1 MKGSTQ
7 GTGGLPAEREALVL
21 VSAAH
26 ASRDEATLRRVLRE
40 AAATAGPE
48 PVEEVLLQ
56 AYLFLGFPAA
66 IWAFGIWRSLA
77 PGRRRTERDDHG
89 PLPLEAG
96 EGATDL
102 VSTWERAGEAVCG
115 RVYSS
120 NYEKLRRNVQA
131 LHPEL
136 DRWMILEGYGKVLS
150 RPTVDLPTRELC
162 IVASLAVTG
171 WEPQLHSHL
180 RGALNAGAE
189 PAEAEA
195 ALEAGLRFA
204 PTEEW
209 RQRARILWQQ
219 VLRRHVR

>member
-1 MKGSTQ
+1 M
-7 GTGGLPAEREALVL
+7 

-26 ASRDEATLRRVLRE
+26 ASRDEAALRGVLAE
-40 AAATAGPE
+40 AAAIVGPE

-66 IWAFGIWRSLA
+66 IWAFAIWRSLVPRSRA
-77 PGRRRTERDDHG
+77 EHDDHLG
-89 PLPLEAG
+89 LPLEAD
-96 EGATDL
+96 EHDL
-102 VSTWERAGEAVCG
+102 VSTWKRSGEAVCA
-115 RVYSS
+115 RVYSG
-120 NYEKLRRNVQA
+120 NYEKLRKNVQA

-150 RPTVDLPTRELC
+150 RPSIDLPTRELC
-162 IVASLAVTG
+162 IVALLAVTG

-195 ALEAGLRFA
+195 ALEAGLRYA
-204 PTEEW
+204 STEEW
-209 RQRARILWQQ
+209 RQRARTLWQQ

>member
-1 MKGSTQ
+1 MNGSTPMA
-7 GTGGLPAEREALVL
+7 GGPASEREVLVL

-26 ASRDEATLRRVLRE
+26 ASRDEAALRAALLE
-40 AAATAGPE
+40 AAATAGPG
-48 PVEEVLLQ
+48 PIEEVLLQ

-77 PGRRRTERDDHG
+77 PGRRRAEPDDSDQLSPEG
-89 PLPLEAG
+89 G
-96 EGATDL
+96 EGASDL
-102 VSTWERAGEAVCG
+102 ASAWQRAGEAVCA

-150 RPTVDLPTRELC
+150 RPTIDLPTRELC
-162 IVASLAVTG
+162 IVALLAVTG

-189 PAEAEA
+189 PAEAEV
-195 ALEAGLRFA
+195 ALEAGLRYA

-209 RQRARILWQQ
+209 RQRARTLWQEI
-219 VLRRHVR
+219 LGRHVR

>member
-1 MKGSTQ
+1 MNGSTPAA
-7 GTGGLPAEREALVL
+7 GGLPPEREALVL

-26 ASRDEATLRRVLRE
+26 ASRDEAALRRVLSE
-40 AAATAGPE
+40 AAATVGPE

-77 PGRRRTERDDHG
+77 PGRRAEHDDHDR
-89 PLPLEAG
+89 LSLEAG

-102 VSTWERAGEAVCG
+102 ASTWARAGETVCA

-120 NYEKLRRNVQA
+120 NYEKLRRNVRA

-150 RPTVDLPTRELC
+150 RPAIDLPTRELC
-162 IVASLAVTG
+162 IVAAIAVTG

-195 ALEAGLRFA
+195 ALEAGLVYA

-209 RQRARILWQQ
+209 RQRARTLWQQ
-219 VLRRHVR
+219 ILRRHVR

>member
-1 MKGSTQ
+1 MNGSTPAA
-7 GTGGLPAEREALVL
+7 GGLPSEREALVL

-26 ASRDEATLRRVLRE
+26 ASRDEAALRTALLE
-40 AAATAGPE
+40 AAATAGRE

-77 PGRRRTERDDHG
+77 PGRRRAEHDDHDRLS
-89 PLPLEAG
+89 PEAN
-96 EGATDL
+96 ENANDL
-102 VSTWERAGEAVCG
+102 ASTWERAGESVCA
-115 RVYSS
+115 RVYST

-150 RPTVDLPTRELC
+150 RPTIDLPTRELC

-195 ALEAGLRFA
+195 ALEAGLRYA

-209 RQRARILWQQ
+209 RGRARTLWQQ
-219 VLRRHVR
+219 ILRRHVR

>member
-1 MKGSTQ
+1 MNGSTPAA
-7 GTGGLPAEREALVL
+7 GGLPTEREALVL

-26 ASRDEATLRRVLRE
+26 ASRDEAALRGALLE
-40 AAATAGPE
+40 AAEAAGPE

-77 PGRRRTERDDHG
+77 PGRRRTFDTAAAPVVAD
-89 PLPLEAG
+89 AN
-96 EGATDL
+96 DL
-102 VSTWERAGEAVCG
+102 ASTWERAGEAVCA
-115 RVYSS
+115 RVYST

-150 RPTVDLPTRELC
+150 RPIIDLPTRELC

-195 ALEAGLRFA
+195 ALEAGLRYA

-209 RQRARILWQQ
+209 RGRARTLWQQ

>member
-1 MKGSTQ
+1 MNGSTPAA
-7 GTGGLPAEREALVL
+7 GGLPAERETLML

-26 ASRDEATLRRVLRE
+26 ASRDEAALRTALSE
-40 AAATAGPE
+40 AAVTVGPE

-66 IWAFGIWRSLA
+66 IWAFGIWRSLDA
-77 PGRRRTERDDHG
+77 GLRHTEHADRG
-89 PLPLEAG
+89 QLSREAG
-96 EGATDL
+96 GSATDRA
-102 VSTWERAGEAVCG
+102 STWERAGEAVCA
-115 RVYSS
+115 RVYSG
-120 NYEKLRRNVQA
+120 NYEKLRRNVEA

-150 RPTVDLPTRELC
+150 RPTIDLPTRELC

-195 ALEAGLRFA
+195 ALEAGLRYA

-209 RQRARILWQQ
+209 RQRARTLWQQ
-219 VLRRHVR
+219 VSRRHVR

>member
-1 MKGSTQ
+1 MNGSM
-7 GTGGLPAEREALVL
+7 PAADGPSEREALVL

-26 ASRDEATLRRVLRE
+26 ASRDEAALRTVLGE
-40 AAATAGPE
+40 VATTVGPE
-48 PVEEVLLQ
+48 LVEEVLLQ

-77 PGRRRTERDDHG
+77 PGRGLMEPPDHDRRS
-89 PLPLEAG
+89 LEAG
-96 EGATDL
+96 AASTDL
-102 VSTWERAGEAVCG
+102 ASTWEREGEAACA
-115 RVYSS
+115 RVYAG
-120 NYEKLRRNVQA
+120 NYDKLRRNVQA

-136 DRWMILEGYGKVLS
+136 DRWMIQEGYGKVLS
-150 RPTVDLPTRELC
+150 RPTIDLPTRELC

-189 PAEAEA
+189 PAEVEA
-195 ALEAGLRFA
+195 ALEAGLRYA
-204 PTEEW
+204 PTEVW
-209 RQRARILWQQ
+209 RGRARMLWQQ